1 MYIKGDRYYDK
12 LLKEE
17 VMIEAILPSQLLVS
31 YIEIGIDIEK
41 HEYTNKKR
49 YQLYDYVGNTLAHLV
64 PHDKAA

>member
-12 LLKEE
+12 LLKEV
-17 VMIEAILPSQLLVS
+17 VMVEAILPSQLLVS
-31 YIEIGIDIEK
+31 YIETGIDIEK

-64 PHDKAA
+64 PYDKAA